1 MPSVPTSTARIFDSY
16 LIKHFEESLNYNS
29 IKSLYNYFQ
38 FKSLQEAPFYGLVS
52 KEAMQSPLNTKKVVE
67 LPFTKG
73 CYYVAYCGGT
83 GTFESLV
90 VDYYQS
96 RPNEL
101 IQGHVVNV
109 LDLMVK

>member
-1 MPSVPTSTARIFDSY
+1 MC
-16 LIKHFEESLNYNS
+16 LQEES
-29 IKSLYNYFQ
+29 
-38 FKSLQEAPFYGLVS
+38 FYGLVS
-52 KEAMQSPLNTKKVVE
+52 EEAIQSPLNTQKVVE

-73 CYYVAYCGGT
+73 CYYVAYCGGP
-83 GTFESLV
+83 GTFNSLV

-109 LDLMVK
+109 LDLMVKLFCIRSRFNMLIF

>member
-1 MPSVPTSTARIFDSY
+1 MATTRLPIFEGFYNFAFWIEPNAVSIY
-16 LIKHFEESLNYNS
+16 LIFYNS
-29 IKSLYNYFQ
+29 FQ
-38 FKSLQEAPFYGLVS
+38 VKSLQEASFYGLVS
-52 KEAMQSPLNTKKVVE
+52 KEAMQSPLNTQKVVE

>member
-1 MPSVPTSTARIFDSY
+1 MATTRLPIFEGFYNFAFWIEQDAVSNKPNF
-16 LIKHFEESLNYNS
+16 LIILNPYMC
-29 IKSLYNYFQ
+29 
-38 FKSLQEAPFYGLVS
+38 LQEASFYGLVS
-52 KEAMQSPLNTKKVVE
+52 EEAIQSPLNTQKVVE

-73 CYYVAYCGGT
+73 CYYVAYCGGP
-83 GTFESLV
+83 GTFNSLV

-101 IQGHVVNV
+101 IQGHIVNV

>member
-1 MPSVPTSTARIFDSY
+1 MATTRLPIFEG
-16 LIKHFEESLNYNS
+16 FYNFAFWIEPNAVS
-29 IKSLYNYFQ
+29 IYPMFFHNFQ
-38 FKSLQEAPFYGLVS
+38 TKYLQEASFYGLVS
-52 KEAMQSPLNTKKVVE
+52 EEAIQSPLNTQKVVE

-73 CYYVAYCGGT
+73 CYYVAYCGGP
-83 GTFESLV
+83 GTFNSLV

>member
-1 MPSVPTSTARIFDSY
+1 MCLQD
-16 LIKHFEESLNYNS
+16 ES
-29 IKSLYNYFQ
+29 
-38 FKSLQEAPFYGLVS
+38 FYGLVS
-52 KEAMQSPLNTKKVVE
+52 EEAILSPLNTQKVVE

-73 CYYVAYCGGT
+73 CYYVAYCGGP
-83 GTFESLV
+83 GTFNSPV

-101 IQGHVVNV
+101 IQGHIVNV

>member
-1 MPSVPTSTARIFDSY
+1 MC
-16 LIKHFEESLNYNS
+16 LQEES
-29 IKSLYNYFQ
+29 
-38 FKSLQEAPFYGLVS
+38 FYGLVS
-52 KEAMQSPLNTKKVVE
+52 EEAIQSPLNTQKVVE

-73 CYYVAYCGGT
+73 CYYVAYCGGP
-83 GTFESLV
+83 GTFNSLV